1 MALPFSPIQHG
12 SDVEQLLLVM
22 FFTACICESVA
33 CVVWNPVCRD
43 DTHGHLHA
51 ASTVWDCWNSCLSTG
66 MCFRFDWNDNAAD
79 GKRCLIFDGTP
90 DIIRS
95 VFTREC
101 FSNGNNWNLYHFR
114 FQLIKRSVGQMS
126 IHYKGSVLW
135 NQIPQVLQVP
145 MCK

>member
-12 SDVEQLLLVM
+12 SGVELLVM

-33 CVVWNPVCRD
+33 CVVWNPVYRD
-43 DTHGHLHA
+43 DTMGHLYA
-51 ASTVWDCWNSCLSTG
+51 ASTVWDCWNSCNRG
-66 MCFRFDWNDNAAD
+66 CFAFDWNDNAAD

-101 FSNGNNWNLYHFR
+101 FSNGNN
-114 FQLIKRSVGQMS
+114 
-126 IHYKGSVLW
+126 
-135 NQIPQVLQVP
+135 
-145 MCK
+145 